1 MTLSAGACDRC
12 DGDTPTVG
20 QSTVMVGDDSTSA
33 AAADAAHNDG
43 NKQLDK

>member
-1 MTLSAGACDRC
+1 
-12 DGDTPTVG
+12 
-20 QSTVMVGDDSTSA
+20 MVGDDSTSA